1 MGLPDTSKVSLRDVL
16 DQMNR
21 SPCSRNTQ
29 SGRRENAGIKR
40 SSVQALYGII
50 GQPTSPIAMM
60 DRHPMDR
67 RQTIVVSKVQ
77 NYNMKDERSMRSL
90 DFMLWPEVDRYTIF
104 PVFQFLVKL

>member
-1 MGLPDTSKVSLRDVL
+1 MGSTNQKLDVSLPDTSKVSLRYVL

-29 SGRRENAGIKR
+29 TGRRENAGIER
-40 SSVQALYGII
+40 SGVQALYGII

-60 DRHPMDR
+60 DGHPMNR

-77 NYNMKDERSMRSL
+77 NYNVKDERSM
-90 DFMLWPEVDRYTIF
+90 
-104 PVFQFLVKL
+104 